1 MARGFVDS
9 ATMTAIADAIREKN
23 GSTNQYKP
31 SEMAVAIRNIETGT
45 AAPDYVFDQRS
56 DVVKEYLENVVYD
69 PNDYSTSQITTY
81 TAQSTSYRKDQP
93 VGAEVTTGQGML
105 TVVDGGNLGS
115 DSFSVTGEKTTL
127 YNLTPGA
134 QSQFG
139 VVRGG
144 KLAAVGIIHPTGSLR
159 MLRISGGGGGVK
171 NARDLG
177 GWPCDGGTVRYGVL
191 FRTAELGGEVLR
203 NNQIDSVG
211 IAAMRN
217 LLRIDYECDLRG
229 DSETDGEDNIPG
241 TADDITT
248 SPLGDGVAYIRFPV
262 MYYKSGV
269 QLGTA
274 LATTMRDCL
283 LYIMG
288 KAIAGKPG
296 FFHCVYGRDRT
307 ATVACIL
314 LALLGVSQSDID
326 KDYELTNF
334 ADLGV
339 IRDRTYP
346 AWGGSDGLI
355 AYFNT
360 FSGTT
365 FRDKVAQWAVQLG
378 IPMETINA
386 FRRAM
391 VDGTPEDLVV
401 PVAVYNVSN
410 ILSGATSDNPA
421 TTATQYQPYEANIR
435 PVGDRVIQN
444 VTVTMGGED
453 VTTAVFQ
460 GKRTSFR
467 HAVANQLSGC
477 TSSNERRAVVD
488 GEGYV
493 AQITAADGYTLIGAT
508 VTITMGGVDV
518 STYYSEG
525 KIAIPNVTGDL
536 VIRVT
541 AVTTAPAYIN
551 QIPLSQYPLGT
562 VCGLMKNKRWDSS
575 GALVDAG
582 SYDCNATGYIPV
594 GQGDVIRFAPGTFT
608 NDGPKPGAYY
618 VRLFDAN
625 GQSPGFYQG
634 TKSSTSGCF
643 SNDVWSGASMT
654 QITVAHADAAY
665 IAVCNASLGDDSI
678 ITVNEEIVE

>member
-9 ATMTAIADAIREKN
+9 ATMIAIADAIREKSGGVN
-23 GSTNQYKP
+23 HYKP
-31 SEMAVAIRNIETGT
+31 SEMATAIRAIETGA
-45 AAPDYVFDQRS
+45 AAPDYVFDQRN
-56 DVVKEYLENVVYD
+56 DAVKAYLENVVYD

-105 TVVDGGNLGS
+105 TVVDGGNLGA
-115 DSFSVTGEKTTL
+115 DRYSVTGEKTTL

-139 VVRGG
+139 IVRDG
-144 KLAAVGIIHPTGSLR
+144 KLATAGTVRPTGSLR

-177 GWPCDGGTVRYGVL
+177 GWPCDGGTVRYGRL
-191 FRTAELGGEVLR
+191 FRTSELNGEALPQF
-203 NNQIDSVG
+203 QIDEAG

-217 LLRIDYECDLRG
+217 LLRIDYEVDLRG

-339 IRDRTYP
+339 IRDRTAA
-346 AWGGSDGLI
+346 AWSGSNGLI
-355 AYFNT
+355 TYFNT
-360 FSGTT
+360 FQGDS
-365 FRDKVAQWAVQLG
+365 FRDRVAQWAVQLG
-378 IPMETINA
+378 VPLETINA

-391 VDGTPEDLVV
+391 VDGTPEDLVA
-401 PVAVYNVSN
+401 PVAIYNVSN
-410 ILSGATSDNPA
+410 ILSGAVSDNPA

-453 VTTAVFQ
+453 VTASVFT
-460 GKRTSFR
+460 GKETRLMHSI
-467 HAVANQLSGC
+467 ANNLVGC
-477 TSSNERRAVVD
+477 TTDNNSRTVAD
-488 GEGYV
+488 GLAYT
-493 AQITAADGYTLIGAT
+493 AQITANDGYTLTGAA

-525 KIAIPNVTGDL
+525 KITIPSVTGDL
-536 VIRVT
+536 VIRVE
-541 AVTTAPAYIN
+541 AVATVPAYIN

-562 VCGLMKNKRWDSS
+562 VCGLMKSKRWNSE
-575 GALVDAG
+575 GQLVDAA
-582 SYDCNATGYIPV
+582 STYQANATGFIPV
-594 GQGDVIRFAPGTFT
+594 KPNDVIRFSPGTFT
-608 NDGPKPGAYY
+608 DSGSNTSSYAVRVFDSNGSYLSFYPATKTLKTGFDNPVWDG
-618 VRLFDAN
+618 
-625 GQSPGFYQG
+625 
-634 TKSSTSGCF
+634 SSL
-643 SNDVWSGASMT
+643 M
-654 QITVAHADAAY
+654 QITVTHANAAY
-665 IAVCNASLGDDSI
+665 IAVSNYSLDENGV
-678 ITVNEEIVE
+678 ITVNEEIV